1 MGANFRMWWRRG
13 QRHSMPLVHRDI
25 KRFSCVREA
34 SHVDVVVESD
44 RRCGRFAKS
53 DQVATC
59 LLRRNYATAMP
70 VRREV
75 QVARNRRRL
84 KLAFVATLVWWGLG
98 RFLA

>member
-1 MGANFRMWWRRG
+1 MGANFRMWWRER
-13 QRHSMPLVHRDI
+13 RRSMPLVHRDI
-25 KRFSCVREA
+25 KQFSKVRDA
-34 SHVDVVVESD
+34 SHVDVIVESD

-59 LLRRNYATAMP
+59 LLRKDYAAAMP

-84 KLAFVATLVWWGLG
+84 KLAFTAAVIWWGVA
-98 RFLA
+98 RFLV

>member
-1 MGANFRMWWRRG
+1 MGANFRMWWRG
-13 QRHSMPLVHRDI
+13 GRHSMPLIHRDI
-25 KRFSCVREA
+25 KRFSSVHRAPSIE
-34 SHVDVVVESD
+34 VVESD

-59 LLRRNYATAMP
+59 LLRRDYASAMP

-84 KLAFVATLVWWGLG
+84 RMAFVAALVWWGLG
-98 RFLA
+98 RFLV

>member
-1 MGANFRMWWRRG
+1 
-13 QRHSMPLVHRDI
+13 MPLVHRDI
-25 KRFSCVREA
+25 KQFSKVRDA
-34 SHVDVVVESD
+34 SHVDVIVESD

-59 LLRRNYATAMP
+59 LLRKDYAAAMP

-84 KLAFVATLVWWGLG
+84 KLAFTAAVIWWGVA
-98 RFLA
+98 RFLV